1 MLAWLILLALSIR
14 GLLEDLLGLRF
25 LHIFKLPVPGR
36 LRLVV
41 IVYGLA
47 QLVTLL
53 NILITPMSLSQQG
66 L

>member
-14 GLLEDLLGLRF
+14 GLLEDLLRLRF
-25 LHIFKLPVPGR
+25 LHILKLPVPGR

-53 NILITPMSLSQQG
+53 NILITPISLSQQG